1 MKVIYLNVNENKP
14 PEVLDIVD
22 DLDTY
27 YKLCQCTCIDI
38 VTREIGKI
46 PYSIVC
52 DDEGLFV
59 NEPKISAVD
68 NKYHAQLVGNL
79 VICGMPDEYGEL
91 TGLTDFDI
99 AHIRMRIRF
108 LYTHKNPDGY
118 YILTLRTA

>member
-38 VTREIGKI
+38 VTREIRKI

-52 DDEGLFV
+52 DDEGLFID
-59 NEPKISAVD
+59 EPKISAID
-68 NKYHAQLVGNL
+68 ETYQAQLVGNL
-79 VICGMPDEYGEL
+79 VICGMPDENGEL
-91 TGLTDFDI
+91 TSLTDFDV
-99 AHIRMRIRF
+99 AHIRMRIR
-108 LYTHKNPDGY
+108 
-118 YILTLRTA
+118 